1 MKKILI
7 VEDQPELKVEMLLK
21 LLESDKI
28 KFEYEIVKSV
38 TSAKRYLHKRANEV
52 DVIIMDLGLP
62 IFDGELVTNLLE
74 GVHLIYDL
82 EDFDVKVPVVI
93 NSTTSKESAPK
104 SSINVV
110 DATILLSSSI
120 PNCLNILTEVSSR
133 ASKYGSNSLHTS
145 SKYSPSI
152 GASLFTT
159 LK

>member
-7 VEDQPELKVEMLLK
+7 VEDQPELKVEMLLR

-62 IFDGELVTNLLE
+62 TFDGELVTNLLE

-93 NSTTSKESAPK
+93 NSTTS
-104 SSINVV
+104 
-110 DATILLSSSI
+110 I
-120 PNCLNILTEVSSR
+120 PNFERQKADWEMMGLEIYKTDFILSMRQWFIKFLSE
-133 ASKYGSNSLHTS
+133 
-145 SKYSPSI
+145 
-152 GASLFTT
+152 
-159 LK
+159 

>member
-21 LLESDKI
+21 LLEADKI

-62 IFDGELVTNLLE
+62 TFDGELVTNLLE

-93 NSTTSKESAPK
+93 NSTTS
-104 SSINVV
+104 
-110 DATILLSSSI
+110 I
-120 PNCLNILTEVSSR
+120 PNFERQKADWEMMGLEVKTPFLTFSENGFPQELIDELSR
-133 ASKYGSNSLHTS
+133 RTGYEYVGTS
-145 SKYSPSI
+145 SWQV
-152 GASLFTT
+152 
-159 LK
+159 

>member
-21 LLESDKI
+21 LLEADKI

-62 IFDGELVTNLLE
+62 TFDGELVTNLLE

-82 EDFDVKVPVVI
+82 EDFNVKVPVVI
-93 NSTTSKESAPK
+93 NSTTS
-104 SSINVV
+104 
-110 DATILLSSSI
+110 I
-120 PNCLNILTEVSSR
+120 PNFERQKADWEMMGLEIYKTDFILNMRQWFVKFLSE
-133 ASKYGSNSLHTS
+133 
-145 SKYSPSI
+145 
-152 GASLFTT
+152 
-159 LK
+159 

>member
-93 NSTTSKESAPK
+93 NSTTS
-104 SSINVV
+104 
-110 DATILLSSSI
+110 I
-120 PNCLNILTEVSSR
+120 PNFERQKADWEMMGLEIYKTDFILNMRQWFVKFLSE
-133 ASKYGSNSLHTS
+133 
-145 SKYSPSI
+145 
-152 GASLFTT
+152 
-159 LK
+159 

>member
-7 VEDQPELKVEMLLK
+7 VEDQPELKVEMLLR
-21 LLESDKI
+21 LLEKDKI
-28 KFEYEIVKSV
+28 KFEYEIVKSI

-93 NSTTSKESAPK
+93 NSTTE
-104 SSINVV
+104 
-110 DATILLSSSI
+110 I
-120 PNCLNILTEVSSR
+120 PNFERQKADWEMVGLEIYKTDFILNMRRWFVKFLSE
-133 ASKYGSNSLHTS
+133 
-145 SKYSPSI
+145 
-152 GASLFTT
+152 
-159 LK
+159 

>member
-62 IFDGELVTNLLE
+62 TFDDELVTNLLE

-93 NSTTSKESAPK
+93 NSTTS
-104 SSINVV
+104 
-110 DATILLSSSI
+110 I
-120 PNCLNILTEVSSR
+120 PNFERQKADWEMMGLEIYKTDFILNMRQWFVKFLSE
-133 ASKYGSNSLHTS
+133 
-145 SKYSPSI
+145 
-152 GASLFTT
+152 
-159 LK
+159 

>member
-21 LLESDKI
+21 LLEADKI

-62 IFDGELVTNLLE
+62 TFDGELVTNLLE

-93 NSTTSKESAPK
+93 NSTTS
-104 SSINVV
+104 
-110 DATILLSSSI
+110 I
-120 PNCLNILTEVSSR
+120 PNFERQKADWEMMGLEIYKTDFILNMRQWFVKFLSE
-133 ASKYGSNSLHTS
+133 
-145 SKYSPSI
+145 
-152 GASLFTT
+152 
-159 LK
+159 